1 LAGLTQAK
9 PRTVAEYRRLLESRV
24 LPHFGERRAVGSI
37 KRSHVA
43 AYLNALRADGL
54 RPQSISRAFHPL
66 RATLNYAAEEGYIA
80 RSPAVKV
87 KLPDEQTCEVETF
100 EPAFLTWPEVERVA
114 AECAWVEP
122 MYGLVVRFSAATGL
136 RPAEVA
142 GLNVEDLHILG
153 DRGEVAVRRTRTL
166 TRGRG
171 WVVGQPKTK
180 TSRRSVPLLFPEV
193 VGELAAYLAAHP
205 RHGVGDA
212 PLFYGRDPHG
222 SHLLNPERYWD
233 PGTFYRR
240 TFIPAARRAG
250 LSNVRL
256 YDLRSTFASL
266 MASAGVDLFK
276 VSRWLGHTST
286 TVTERYYARLFRTDP
301 DRESAA
307 LARLLDAQRAAAPS
321 TVRALV
327 PRGQR

>member
-1 LAGLTQAK
+1 MAGLTQAK

-43 AYLNALRADGL
+43 AYVAALKADGL
-54 RPQSISRAFHPL
+54 RPQTISRAFHPL
-66 RATLNYAAEEGYIA
+66 RATLYYAAQEGYIA
-80 RSPAVKV
+80 KSPAARV
-87 KLPDEQTCEVETF
+87 KLPDEQSLDMEPF
-100 EPAFLTWPEVERVA
+100 EARFLSWPEVERVA
-114 AECAWVEP
+114 DACAWIEP
-122 MYGLVVRFSAATGL
+122 MYGVVVRFLALTGL
-136 RPAEVA
+136 RPAELA
-142 GLNVEDLHILG
+142 GLNVGDVHILG
-153 DRGEVAVRRTRTL
+153 SRGEVSVRRTL

-171 WVVGQPKTK
+171 WVTGTPKTGR
-180 TSRRSVPLLFPEV
+180 SRREVPLLLPEQV
-193 VGELAAYLAAHP
+193 AEVAAYLAAHP
-205 RHGVGDA
+205 RRDDPDA
-212 PLFYGRDPHG
+212 PLFYGRSPSG
-222 SHLLNPERYWD
+222 SHLLDPDRYFD
-233 PGTFYRR
+233 PSTFYRR

-276 VSRWLGHTST
+276 VSWWLGHTST
-286 TVTERYYARLFRTDP
+286 TLTERYYARLFRTDP